1 MLATIEASTYVFT
14 ALTEGYFISEAPSK
28 TTSKVL
34 LIKLSLVFNEVV
46 TLALFAFNAN

>member
-1 MLATIEASTYVFT
+1 M
-14 ALTEGYFISEAPSK
+14 SEAPSK
-28 TTSKVL
+28 TTSNVL